1 MRHAVFDA
9 CKLSGVLLSS
19 EAPFFQPFRLARTH
33 AEESGVRSL
42 EWHFESSHERTGHR
56 IQCTAP
62 RRPPALSDSQQ
73 PRRFGLPERGIQNR
87 PPVIGVHLPA
97 AVAIL
102 RRSTRPLQHV
112 PRETHPNPRRSAS
125 PYLPQLR
132 SPSIIEAAF
141 SAIIKVGEFVLPE
154 VMVGMTDAS
163 AIRNPATPRQRN

>member
-1 MRHAVFDA
+1 MFDA
-9 CKLSGVLLSS
+9 CKLCGILLSY
-19 EAPFFQPFRLARTH
+19 EAAFSLPFRLARIN

-42 EWHFESSHERTGHR
+42 EWHFESPHDYAAHR
-56 IQCTAP
+56 IQCTTP
-62 RRPPALSDSQQ
+62 GRPPALTDSRQ
-73 PRRFGLPERGIQNR
+73 PRRFAPPERGIQDW
-87 PPVIGVHLPA
+87 PPVIGVQLPA
-97 AVAIL
+97 AIAIF
-102 RRSTRPLQHV
+102 RRSTRLLQHV